1 MHFESSDRCDVSL
14 INIYLRLTHHPDNLY
29 YFLAG
34 QGKYHAYELFVYSTP
49 TTHHSHSQCFF
60 PHNAVSWGVRMS
72 FQAICVH
79 KHRTSNSPSKTNSTW
94 HAEPLPSNHHLVP
107 PHLVPKQRRGYGTKG
122 LVDYCP
128 EPLLTEPHWLV
139 FTQPLLVS
147 GSPSQFHNSSMNG
160 QPDISDPFAMEDL
173 LGFEQPCSPIGLH
186 IRESSVPSD
195 TTRLKALKRKE
206 QQWARWNEVIPL
218 LIRPYMEFFHMT
230 DSLRNSAPM
239 NSNCPPQS
247 FSGDSKYR
255 CSRHCPEISS
265 RPEESFLDWGVY
277 HKGL

>member
-1 MHFESSDRCDVSL
+1 
-14 INIYLRLTHHPDNLY
+14 
-29 YFLAG
+29 
-34 QGKYHAYELFVYSTP
+34 
-49 TTHHSHSQCFF
+49 
-60 PHNAVSWGVRMS
+60 MS

-107 PHLVPKQRRGYGTKG
+107 PHLVPKQRRGDGTKG

-128 EPLLTEPHWLV
+128 EPLLTEPHRLV

-195 TTRLKALKRKE
+195 TTRLKVLKRKE

-230 DSLRNSAPM
+230 DSLRNLAPM

-277 HKGL
+277 RKGL